1 MPAPDSGLTAQTRA
15 AVAELAR
22 AVAALR
28 PLAEAGCPLRTVGGW
43 AEPGGVE
50 PGSAELGAADPAEV
64 TGWVADAIGIALPV
78 ADGGGPSAGR
88 FDAVVA
94 GLLKPHLESGRL
106 AGLRAADR
114 PQVAAVARQAADA
127 GFDGLRA
134 TDAVAADGAVLR
146 TYAAGDPGRPA
157 VVLASACGMPAALCE
172 PWLRALA
179 TDHYAVTWET
189 RGLFG
194 GPADDAGF
202 DALGHGLDAQA
213 TDLLTVMDRHK
224 LPTAHVMG
232 LCGGAVIAVRAAA
245 EQPERIL
252 SLSLWHGD
260 FSGSPG
266 PTTGHQDNLK
276 ALMAMAAGSRGDA
289 AAINAALA
297 QTAMSAV
304 PPDVAH
310 LVGYPYASAELFYRY
325 CLLTGAT
332 MTTDVSAALRRVRQP
347 TLLVTSEDDHTA
359 HPGGTHR
366 AATLLPDAVL
376 RVEPH
381 GDHISVFG
389 AGPRLQRILT
399 DFLGGTDD

>member
-43 AEPGGVE
+43 PEPGRVE
-50 PGSAELGAADPAEV
+50 PGWAEPGAADPAEV
-64 TGWVADAIGIALPV
+64 TGWVAEAIGMTLPV

-88 FDAVVA
+88 FDAVVV

-213 TDLLTVMDRHK
+213 TDLLTVSCSSDEAWWYR
-224 LPTAHVMG
+224 TGDA
-232 LCGGAVIAVRAAA
+232 IRVRYPAM
-245 EQPERIL
+245 
-252 SLSLWHGD
+252 
-260 FSGSPG
+260 PG
-266 PTTGHQDNLK
+266 PSPIEADVAVVG
-276 ALMAMAAGSRGDA
+276 AGAAGLYASLTVARAGA
-289 AAINAALA
+289 RVALVSATALA

>member
-1 MPAPDSGLTAQTRA
+1 VNTQTRA

-22 AVAALR
+22 AVVALR
-28 PLAEAGCPLRTVGGW
+28 PLAEAGYPLRTVG
-43 AEPGGVE
+43 
-50 PGSAELGAADPAEV
+50 DHAEV
-64 TGWVADAIGIALPV
+64 AGWVAGALGITLPA
-78 ADGGGPSAGR
+78 ADGGEPSAGR

-94 GLLKPHLESGRL
+94 ELLRPHLDSGRL
-106 AGLRAADR
+106 AGIGAADR
-114 PQVAAVARQAADA
+114 PQVAAIARQVADT

-157 VVLASACGMPAALCE
+157 IVVASACGMPARLCE
-172 PWLRALA
+172 PWLRVLA
-179 TDHYAVTWET
+179 ADHYAVTWET

-194 GPADDAGF
+194 GPLDGAGF
-202 DALGHGLDAQA
+202 DALGYGLETQA
-213 TDLLTVMDRHK
+213 ADLQSVMDQHK
-224 LPTAHVMG
+224 LPSAHVMG

-245 EQPERIL
+245 DRPDRIS

-266 PTTGHQDNLK
+266 PTTNHQDNLK

-304 PPDVAH
+304 PAEVAH
-310 LVGYPYASAELFYRY
+310 LVGYPYASDELFYRY

-332 MTTDVSAALRRVRQP
+332 MTTDVSAALGRVRQP

-366 AATLLPDAVL
+366 AAALLPGAVL

-399 DFLGGTDD
+399 DFLGGPHD

>member
-50 PGSAELGAADPAEV
+50 PGWAE
-64 TGWVADAIGIALPV
+64 
-78 ADGGGPSAGR
+78 
-88 FDAVVA
+88 
-94 GLLKPHLESGRL
+94 
-106 AGLRAADR
+106 RAA
-114 PQVAAVARQAADA
+114 
-127 GFDGLRA
+127 
-134 TDAVAADGAVLR
+134 AADGAVLR

-245 EQPERIL
+245 EQPERIS

-310 LVGYPYASAELFYRY
+310 LVGYP
-325 CLLTGAT
+325 
-332 MTTDVSAALRRVRQP
+332 
-347 TLLVTSEDDHTA
+347 
-359 HPGGTHR
+359 
-366 AATLLPDAVL
+366 
-376 RVEPH
+376 
-381 GDHISVFG
+381 
-389 AGPRLQRILT
+389 
-399 DFLGGTDD
+399 